1 MSDIKPI
8 LYLSSHIYNFTASS
22 SMKTKLFSAF
32 FCLLSLQIAQAQDI
46 VTKRTGEK
54 VEAKVLE
61 ISSTEIK
68 YKLFKNPEGPTYVV
82 PKVDV
87 ALIEYEDKTS
97 EAFELSDVALA
108 KATASATEEILT
120 EKAPI
125 VSTATALQLYSQGQ
139 AEAVTYYDGY
149 KAAGTA
155 VLITS
160 LLSPLIG
167 LVPAIGT
174 SATPPKTHNL
184 DAPNMQLLQQPD
196 YASGYRKSAR
206 KIKSGK
212 VWKNW
217 GIGLGANIIAV
228 LLITNS

>member
-1 MSDIKPI
+1 
-8 LYLSSHIYNFTASS
+8 
-22 SMKTKLFSAF
+22 MKTQILFVVLSLFS
-32 FCLLSLQIAQAQDI
+32 LQFVQAQDI

-61 ISSTEIK
+61 ISTTEVK

-82 PKVDV
+82 PKLEV
-87 ALIEYEDKTS
+87 ALIQYQDNTT
-97 EAFELSDVALA
+97 EAFELSDVVLA
-108 KATASATEEILT
+108 KANESAEPLSTN
-120 EKAPI
+120 AP
-125 VSTATALQLYSQGQ
+125 VPSTANAVQLYNQGQ
-139 AEAVTYYDGY
+139 ADAITYYNGY
-149 KAAGTA
+149 KAAGTG

-160 LLSPLIG
+160 LLSPLVA

-184 DAPNMQLLQQPD
+184 DAPSNELLQQPD
-196 YASGYRKSAR
+196 YAAGYRKSAR

-217 GIGLGANIIAV
+217 AIGLGANLIAIM
-228 LLITNS
+228 LISNN

>member
-1 MSDIKPI
+1 
-8 LYLSSHIYNFTASS
+8 
-22 SMKTKLFSAF
+22 MKAKLISALC
-32 FCLLSLQIAQAQDI
+32 CLLSLQFAQAQDI

-61 ISSTEIK
+61 ISNTEVK
-68 YKLFKNPEGPTYVV
+68 YKLYRNQEGPTYVV

-87 ALIEYEDKTS
+87 ALIQYQDKTS
-97 EAFELSDVALA
+97 EVFELSDVALA
-108 KATASATEEILT
+108 KATASANSEPVITKT
-120 EKAPI
+120 PFS
-125 VSTATALQLYSQGQ
+125 STATAVQIYNQGQ
-139 AEAVTYYDGY
+139 AEAITYYDGY

-160 LLSPLIG
+160 LLSPLVG

-184 DAPNMQLLQQPD
+184 DAPSMELLQQPD

-217 GIGLGANIIAV
+217 GIGLGANIIAI
-228 LLITNS
+228 LLISNS

>member
-1 MSDIKPI
+1 
-8 LYLSSHIYNFTASS
+8 
-22 SMKTKLFSAF
+22 MKAKLFSAL

-54 VEAKVLE
+54 VEAKVME
-61 ISSTEIK
+61 ISNTEIK

-108 KATASATEEILT
+108 KASASEDHLT
-120 EKAPI
+120 EKAPF
-125 VSTATALQLYSQGQ
+125 VSTATSLQLYSQGQ

-149 KAAGTA
+149 KAAGTG

-160 LLSPLIG
+160 LLSPLVA
-167 LVPAIGT
+167 LVPAITT

-212 VWKNW
+212 VWTNW

-228 LLITNS
+228 LLLTNN

>member
-1 MSDIKPI
+1 
-8 LYLSSHIYNFTASS
+8 
-22 SMKTKLFSAF
+22 MKAKLISIPF
-32 FCLLSLQIAQAQDI
+32 FLLCLQFAQAQDV

-68 YKLFKNPEGPTYVV
+68 YKLFRNLEGPTYVV

-108 KATASATEEILT
+108 KATGSAYAEPLT
-120 EKAPI
+120 EKAPF
-125 VSTATALQLYSQGQ
+125 VSTATALQLYNQGQ
-139 AEAVTYYDGY
+139 TEAVTYYDGY

-160 LLSPLIG
+160 LLSPLVG
-167 LVPAIGT
+167 LVPAIAT
-174 SATPPKTHNL
+174 SVTPPKTQNL
-184 DAPNMQLLQQPD
+184 DAPSLELLQQPD

-228 LLITNS
+228 LLISKS